1 MSERDGLGAAG
12 RGLRQYL
19 LAVAAKLDA
28 PAWFCEVEVPAGAYV
43 ALERRLARFPDHET
57 ALLWDER
64 DGWSAAVESTTGD
77 EIIVL
82 AYLGEDV
89 LPAPEAV
96 VAFVAALYG
105 DDYPGQPEPP
115 DFRRPGAPD
124 GFDER
129 LAAYASDDP
138 VCLPEGQA

>member
-1 MSERDGLGAAG
+1 MSERDGLGAAA

-19 LAVAAKLDA
+19 LVVAAKLDA
-28 PAWFCEVEVPAGAYV
+28 PAWFCEVDVPAGAYL

-64 DGWSAAVESTTGD
+64 DGWSAAVESATGD
-77 EIIVL
+77 EVIVL

-89 LPAPEAV
+89 LPPPEAV
-96 VAFVAALYG
+96 VAFVTGLYG
-105 DDYPGQPEPP
+105 EQYPGQPDAP
-115 DFRRPGAPD
+115 DFRRPGTAD

-129 LAAYASDDP
+129 LAAYAGDP
-138 VCLPEGQA
+138 VGQA

>member
-1 MSERDGLGAAG
+1 MSERDGLGAAA

-28 PAWFCEVEVPAGAYV
+28 PAWFCEVDVPAGAYV
-43 ALERRLARFPDHET
+43 ALERRLARFPEHEM

-64 DGWSAAVESTTGD
+64 DGWAAAVESSIGD
-77 EIIVL
+77 EVIVL

-96 VAFVAALYG
+96 VDFVAALYG
-105 DDYPGQPEPP
+105 EKYPGRPDPP
-115 DFRRPGAPD
+115 DFRRPGTAD
-124 GFDER
+124 GFDDR
-129 LAAYASDDP
+129 LAAYAGDP
-138 VCLPEGQA
+138 VGHA

>member
-1 MSERDGLGAAG
+1 MTERDGLGAAA

-28 PAWFCEVEVPAGAYV
+28 PAWFCEVDVPAGAYV
-43 ALERRLARFPDHET
+43 ALERRLARFPGHET

-64 DGWSAAVESTTGD
+64 DGWAVAVESATGD
-77 EIIVL
+77 EVIVL

-89 LPAPEAV
+89 LPPPEAV
-96 VAFVAALYG
+96 VEFVAGLYG
-105 DDYPGQPEPP
+105 EKYPGRPDPP
-115 DFRRPGAPD
+115 DFRRPGTAD

-129 LAAYASDDP
+129 LAAYAGDT
-138 VCLPEGQA
+138 VGQP

>member
-1 MSERDGLGAAG
+1 MSERDGLGAAA

-28 PAWFCEVEVPAGAYV
+28 PAWFCEVDVPAGAYL
-43 ALERRLARFPDHET
+43 ALDRRLARFPDHET

-64 DGWSAAVESTTGD
+64 DGWAAAVESAAGD
-77 EIIVL
+77 ELVVL

-89 LPAPEAV
+89 LPPPEVV
-96 VAFVAALYG
+96 VAFVTGLYG
-105 DDYPGQPEPP
+105 EEYPGRPDPP
-115 DFRRPGAPD
+115 DFRRPGAAD

-129 LAAYASDDP
+129 LATYAGDP
-138 VCLPEGQA
+138 VGRG

>member
-1 MSERDGLGAAG
+1 MSERDGLGAAA

-28 PAWFCEVEVPAGAYV
+28 PAWFCEVDVPAGAYV
-43 ALERRLARFPDHET
+43 ALDRRLARFPDHET

-64 DGWSAAVESTTGD
+64 DGWAAAVESASGD
-77 EIIVL
+77 EVIVL

-89 LPAPEAV
+89 LPPPDAV
-96 VAFVAALYG
+96 VEFVTGMYG
-105 DDYPGQPEPP
+105 EKYPGRPDPP
-115 DFRRPGAPD
+115 DFRRPGTAD

-129 LAAYASDDP
+129 LAEYAGDP
-138 VCLPEGQA
+138 VGQA

>member
-1 MSERDGLGAAG
+1 MTERDGLGAAA

-28 PAWFCEVEVPAGAYV
+28 PAWFCEVDVPAGAYL
-43 ALERRLARFPDHET
+43 ALERRLARFPGHET

-64 DGWSAAVESTTGD
+64 DGWAAAVESAAGD
-77 EIIVL
+77 EVIVL

-89 LPAPEAV
+89 LPPPEAV
-96 VAFVAALYG
+96 VAFVTGFYRET
-105 DDYPGQPEPP
+105 YPGQPDPP
-115 DFRRPGAPD
+115 DFRRPGAAD

-129 LAAYASDDP
+129 LAAYAGDT
-138 VCLPEGQA
+138 VGRA

>member
-1 MSERDGLGAAG
+1 MIERDGLGAAA

-28 PAWFCEVEVPAGAYV
+28 PAWFCEVDAPATAYL
-43 ALERRLARFPDHET
+43 ALERRIPRFPDHET

-64 DGWSAAVESTTGD
+64 DGWAAAVESAGGED
-77 EIIVL
+77 VIVL

-89 LPAPEAV
+89 LPAPEVV
-96 VAFVAALYG
+96 VAFVRDLYG
-105 DDYPGQPEPP
+105 SGYPGQPEPP

-129 LAAYASDDP
+129 LAAYAGDT
-138 VCLPEGQA
+138 VCLPEAQS

>member
-1 MSERDGLGAAG
+1 MSERDGLGAAA

-28 PAWFCEVEVPAGAYV
+28 PAWFCEVDVPAGAYV
-43 ALERRLARFPDHET
+43 ALERRLARFPGHET

-64 DGWSAAVESTTGD
+64 DGWAVAVESAAGD
-77 EIIVL
+77 EVIVL

-89 LPAPEAV
+89 LPPPEAV
-96 VAFVAALYG
+96 VEFVAGLYG
-105 DDYPGQPEPP
+105 EKYPGRPDPP
-115 DFRRPGAPD
+115 DFRRPGTAD

-129 LAAYASDDP
+129 LAAYAGDT
-138 VCLPEGQA
+138 VGQP